1 MVGSGMMDWGAAT
14 QRERD
19 RAYNN
24 TEAVPDSA
32 ALIEERNSA
41 SAALRAQAGH
51 ALDLQYGDSQREAWD
66 IFRGPDP
73 NAPVLAYIHGGY
85 WQRNRREDFA
95 CLAEGALAMGW
106 NVAMCGYSLAPEATM
121 DRIVWQIHA
130 ALDWLSQHGAEHGT
144 GGPLVLSGWSA
155 GGHLAALGAEHPS
168 VSAALAISGI
178 YELGPIRDTYL
189 NVALKLTDEEIVEL
203 SPMRRPVVM
212 KPMAIV
218 YGGTELPELCRQS
231 RHFHGTRAKA
241 QAPGPL
247 LPIPG
252 ADHFRVLDALR
263 RPGGALLR
271 VAAELLR

>member
-1 MVGSGMMDWGAAT
+1 MMLNWGAAT

-32 ALIEERNSA
+32 GLIEERNAA
-41 SAALRAQAGH
+41 SAALRARPGH
-51 ALDLQYGDSQREAWD
+51 ALDLRFGESEREAWD
-66 IFRGPDP
+66 IYRGPDA
-73 NAPVLAYIHGGY
+73 NAPVLGFIHGGY

-95 CLAEGALAMGW
+95 CMAEGALAMGW
-106 NVAMCGYSLAPEATM
+106 NVALCGYALAPEATM
-121 DRIVWQIHA
+121 ERIVAQVHA
-130 ALDWLSQHGAEHGT
+130 GLDWLAANGAAHGA

-155 GGHLAALGAEHPS
+155 GGHLAALGAEHS
-168 VSAALAISGI
+168 GVAAALAISGI

-203 SPMRRPVVM
+203 SPLRRPAVM
-212 KPMAIV
+212 KPVAVV
-218 YGGTELPELCRQS
+218 YGGIELPELCRQS
-231 RHFHGTRAKA
+231 RHFHGIRSEA

-247 LPIPG
+247 LAVPG

-263 RPGGALLR
+263 QPGGALLR